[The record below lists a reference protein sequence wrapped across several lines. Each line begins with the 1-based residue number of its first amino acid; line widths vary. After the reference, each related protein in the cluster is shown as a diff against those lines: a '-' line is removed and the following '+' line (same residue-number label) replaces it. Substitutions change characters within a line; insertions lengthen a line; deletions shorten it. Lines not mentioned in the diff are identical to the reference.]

1 MTNDGYYSSG
11 AALGPPTVPA
21 TTVALTNPYQ
31 QDCFVFINANGAT
44 ISNITIGGVATGLVA
59 GGMVI
64 VQATKTISISYT
76 VATPTWV
83 WVAM

>member
-1 MTNDGYYSSG
+1 MTNDGYFSSG
-11 AALGPPTVPA
+11 TALGPPTVPA
-21 TTVALTNPYQ
+21 TTVALTNPYL
-31 QDCFVFINANGAT
+31 QDCLVFINANGAT

-83 WVAM
+83 WIAM

>member
-11 AALGPPTVPA
+11 TSLTAPTVPA
-21 TTVALTNPYQ
+21 TTVAITNPFLV
-31 QDCFVFINANGAT
+31 DCFVYINANGAT